1 MKFLEGLTATRKTEL
16 MKQLRAIWTHDSTSL
31 EGNTL
36 SLGDTMFVLEYG
48 LTVKGKPLRDQLDV
62 QNHANAIDM
71 LMKIVGN
78 GRLREEDLFE
88 LHRIVI
94 NEQSRDIYKPVGAY
108 KREDNGTYRLIE
120 GKSVY
125 HAYVPAEEVPAA
137 MRKWLEDFNR
147 SYKLDATSDEVLSA
161 YVNAH
166 MRFTAIHPFYDGNGR
181 LARLVANLPVLYAGF
196 PPIVI
201 PAESREEYLRAIWK
215 GEDQA
220 ESSDLRSLASS
231 TWHTTLSLVA
241 EAKTNFFSNCL
252 ESK

>member
-1 MKFLEGLTATRKTEL
+1 MKFLEGLTETRKAEL

-36 SLGDTMFVLEYG
+36 TLGDTMFVLEYG

-62 QNHANAIDM
+62 QNHANAVDM

-78 GRLREEDLFE
+78 GRLVEEDIFE

-108 KREDNGTYRLIE
+108 KREDNGTYRLVD

-125 HAYVPAEEVPAA
+125 HAYVPADEVPAA
-137 MRKWLEDFNR
+137 MRKWLDDFNQ
-147 SYKLDATSDEVLSA
+147 SYKLDATSDEALSA
-161 YVNAH
+161 YVDAH

-181 LARLVANLPVLYAGF
+181 LARLIANLPVLYAGF

-201 PAESREEYLRAIWK
+201 PAESREEYLHAIWK
-215 GEDQA
+215 CEDQA
-220 ESSDLRSLASS
+220 DLSDLRSLASS
-231 TWHTTLSLVA
+231 IWHTTLSLVA
-241 EAKTNFFSNCL
+241 EAK
-252 ESK
+252 K